1 MAGVVTSLH
10 QCLKYIMN
18 EMLVIVKVKEIVSMI
33 KNTSVL
39 SIKVEDCRD
48 KNIHTFEIMNIEWVS
63 QVTVLR
69 RLKILEVAR
78 MTTNCFL
85 KHEIPFQFN
94 PDTKMLE
101 QVNVKKLKC
110 VYKRF
115 ELGYKPIKD
124 DYMRVA
130 RIKREAIMT

>member
-63 QVTVLR
+63 
-69 RLKILEVAR
+69 
-78 MTTNCFL
+78 
-85 KHEIPFQFN
+85 
-94 PDTKMLE
+94 
-101 QVNVKKLKC
+101 
-110 VYKRF
+110 
-115 ELGYKPIKD
+115 
-124 DYMRVA
+124 
-130 RIKREAIMT
+130 